1 MRERGA
7 WLGVVVGAA
16 GWLLTALVLVR
27 GGGYLVVVPHL
38 SFVLPLAV
46 VGTVTA
52 LAAMGVGRR
61 SLNAVLWLAVVVAA
75 GLACNFL
82 VYWFRF
88 GSATWGLLLPLA
100 KPTGVDFRD
109 GLYDPAAAFSTANS
123 GWPPLTLLL
132 GRPFTLLDFSA
143 AQAAQVGILVALAV
157 AAAFLSAKLA
167 MKVACDPDLSGDGHS
182 IDALQLGLVLGF
194 WLLTSYGFM
203 YEVERGNI
211 DLYALVFALLSV
223 WLMLRLPRSAW
234 WPAIVLAV
242 AINLK
247 FYPGVLLVLLFWRYR
262 WRAVVP
268 VVVVNVVLLLI
279 AGPGNVRSTLTAL
292 TAIQS
297 DQRALWWG
305 NHSAAALANVL
316 RQVTG
321 WAPSWIYVPLLVI
334 PLALW
339 VLTLALLVRRDW
351 SDRRAVLAAAACVP
365 VMGVVPAI
373 SHDYKLVLYVFP
385 LAVLAAVI
393 ATMRRRDLA
402 VWSLLFGLLA
412 LAMMFLARSSLVI
425 APGLVAS
432 KYALVVLV
440 QALLLYLVWQ
450 TEQGVAAP
458 PPPGVAEPANTA
470 APAQTMHDP
479 EETVN

>member
-1 MRERGA
+1 VRERGA
-7 WLGVVVGAA
+7 WLGVLVGAV

-38 SFVLPLAV
+38 WFVLPLAV
-46 VGTVTA
+46 GGTVTA
-52 LAAMGVGRR
+52 LVAFGVGRT
-61 SLNAVLWLAVVVAA
+61 SLNAVLWLAVIAAA
-75 GLACNFL
+75 GVAWNFL

-100 KPTGVDFRD
+100 KPTGLDFRD
-109 GLYDPAAAFSTANS
+109 GLYDPASAFTTARS

-132 GRPFTLLDFSA
+132 GRPFTLLDFSTGYA
-143 AQAAQVGILVALAV
+143 VQVAVLVALAV
-157 AAAFLSAKLA
+157 AAAILSAKLA
-167 MKVACDPDLSGDGHS
+167 MKAAFDPDLSGQGRRIHVT
-182 IDALQLGLVLGF
+182 QLALVLGF

-211 DLYALVFALLSV
+211 DLYALFFALLSV
-223 WLMLRLPRSAW
+223 WLMLRLPRFAW

-247 FYPGVLLVLLFWRYR
+247 FYPGVLLVILFWRYH
-262 WRAVVP
+262 WRALLPAVVA
-268 VVVVNVVLLLI
+268 NAALLLI
-279 AGPGNVRSTLTAL
+279 TGPGNVRNTMTAL

-297 DQRALWWG
+297 DQRSLWWG

-321 WAPSWIYVPLLVI
+321 WAPSWIYVPLLLV

-339 VLTLALLVRRDW
+339 VLTLLLLVRRGW

-393 ATMRRRDLA
+393 ATMSRRDLA
-402 VWSLLFGLLA
+402 VWSVLFGLLA
-412 LAMMFLARSSLVI
+412 LAMMFLSRSSLVI
-425 APGLVAS
+425 APSLVAS
-432 KYALVVLV
+432 KYALLVLL
-440 QALLLYLVWQ
+440 QLLLLFVVWQ
-450 TEQGVAAP
+450 TEEGAT
-458 PPPGVAEPANTA
+458 EPARA
-470 APAQTMHDP
+470 ADGAVTTDDR
-479 EETVN
+479 EEAVE

>member
-7 WLGVVVGAA
+7 WVGVVVGAV

-38 SFVLPLAV
+38 WFVLPLAV

-52 LAAMGVGRR
+52 LAAFGVGRT
-61 SLNAVLWLAVVVAA
+61 SLNAVLWLAVIAA
-75 GLACNFL
+75 GGVACNFL

-88 GSATWGLLLPLA
+88 GNATWGLLLPLA
-100 KPTGVDFRD
+100 KPTGIDFRD
-109 GLYDPAAAFSTANS
+109 GLYDPAPAFTTAQS

-132 GRPFTLLDFSA
+132 GRPFTLLRFTA
-143 AQAAQVGILVALAV
+143 GYHVQVGILVALAV
-157 AAAFLSAKLA
+157 AATVLSAKLA
-167 MKVACDPDLSGDGHS
+167 MKAACIPDLSGQARR
-182 IDALQLGLVLGF
+182 IDARQLGLVFGF

-211 DLYALVFALLSV
+211 DLYALFFALLAV
-223 WLMLRLPRSAW
+223 WLMLRLPRSPW

-242 AINLK
+242 SINLK
-247 FYPGVLLVLLFWRYR
+247 LYPGVLLVVLFWRYR

-268 VVVVNVVLLLI
+268 AIVANAALLLVG
-279 AGPGNVRSTLTAL
+279 GPANIRNTLTAL
-292 TAIQS
+292 SANQS
-297 DQRALWWG
+297 SARALWWG

-316 RQVTG
+316 RQGTA
-321 WAPSWIYVPLLVI
+321 WAPSWIYVPLLVV

-339 VLTLALLVRRDW
+339 VLTLLQLVRRGW

-365 VMGVVPAI
+365 VMGVVSAI

-393 ATMRRRDLA
+393 ATMSRRDLA
-402 VWSLLFGLLA
+402 VWSVLFGLLA
-412 LAMMFLARSSLVI
+412 LAMMLLAR
-425 APGLVAS
+425 
-432 KYALVVLV
+432 Y
-440 QALLLYLVWQ
+440 
-450 TEQGVAAP
+450 E
-458 PPPGVAEPANTA
+458 
-470 APAQTMHDP
+470 
-479 EETVN
+479 

>member
-7 WLGVVVGAA
+7 WLGVVVGAV
-16 GWLLTALVLVR
+16 GWLLTALVVVR

-46 VGTVTA
+46 VGTVTP
-52 LAAMGVGRR
+52 LAVFGVGRT

-75 GLACNFL
+75 GVAWNFL

-88 GSATWGLLLPLA
+88 GNATWGLLLPLA
-100 KPTGVDFRD
+100 KPTGIDFRD
-109 GLYDPAAAFSTANS
+109 GLYDPAAAFTTVHS
-123 GWPPLTLLL
+123 GWPPLALLL
-132 GRPFTLLDFSA
+132 GRPFTLLDFSTGYA
-143 AQAAQVGILVALAV
+143 VQVGILVALAV
-157 AAAFLSAKLA
+157 AAAVLSAKLA
-167 MKVACDPDLSGDGHS
+167 MKAACDPDLSGQGRR
-182 IDALQLGLVLGF
+182 IDATQLALVLGF
-194 WLLTSYGFM
+194 WLMTSYGFM

-211 DLYALVFALLSV
+211 DLYALFFALLSV
-223 WLMLRLPRSAW
+223 WLMLRLPRSTW

-247 FYPGVLLVLLFWRYR
+247 FYPAVLLVILFWRYR

-268 VVVVNVVLLLI
+268 VVVANAVLLLI
-279 AGPGNVRSTLTAL
+279 TGPGNVRNTVSAL

-297 DQRALWWG
+297 TQRSLWWG

-316 RQVTG
+316 RQVSG
-321 WAPSWIYVPLLVI
+321 WAPSWIYVPLILI

-339 VLTLALLVRRDW
+339 ALTLLLLVRRGW

-393 ATMRRRDLA
+393 ATMSRRGLA
-402 VWSLLFGLLA
+402 VWSVLFGLLA
-412 LAMMFLARSSLVI
+412 LAMMFLSRSSLVI
-425 APGLVAS
+425 VPSLQGS
-432 KYALVVLV
+432 KYALLVLL
-440 QALLLYLVWQ
+440 QLLLLVVVWE
-450 TEQGVAAP
+450 TEQGA
-458 PPPGVAEPANTA
+458 AEPTQAGEA
-470 APAQTMHDP
+470 AVTTDDR
-479 EETVN
+479 EEAVE

>member
-7 WLGVVVGAA
+7 WLGVVVGAV

-38 SFVLPLAV
+38 SLVLPLAV

-52 LAAMGVGRR
+52 LAAFGVGRT

-75 GLACNFL
+75 GVACNFL

-88 GSATWGLLLPLA
+88 GKDTWGLLLPLA
-100 KPTGVDFRD
+100 KPTGIDFRD
-109 GLYDPAAAFSTANS
+109 GLYDPAAAFTTAHS

-132 GRPFTLLDFSA
+132 GRPFTLMDFSTA
-143 AQAAQVGILVALAV
+143 HAVQVGILVALAV
-157 AAAFLSAKLA
+157 AAAVLSAKLA
-167 MKVACDPDLSGDGHS
+167 MKAACDPDLSAQGRR
-182 IDALQLGLVLGF
+182 IDVLQLAFVLGF
-194 WLLTSYGFM
+194 WLMTSYGFM

-211 DLYALVFALLSV
+211 DLYALCFALLSV

-247 FYPGVLLVLLFWRYR
+247 FYPGVLLVILFWRYR
-262 WRAVVP
+262 WRALVP
-268 VVVVNVVLLLI
+268 VVVANAVLLVV
-279 AGPGNVRSTLTAL
+279 AGPGNVRNTLSAL

-297 DQRALWWG
+297 SERALWWG

-316 RQVTG
+316 RHVTG
-321 WAPSWIYVPLLVI
+321 WAPSWIYVPLLVV

-339 VLTLALLVRRDW
+339 ALTLLLLVRRGW
-351 SDRRAVLAAAACVP
+351 NDRRAVLAAAACVP

-393 ATMRRRDLA
+393 ATMSRRDLA
-402 VWSLLFGLLA
+402 VWSVLFGLLA
-412 LAMMFLARSSLVI
+412 LAMMFLSRSSLVI
-425 APGLVAS
+425 APSLVAS
-432 KYALVVLV
+432 KYTLLVLL
-440 QALLLYLVWQ
+440 QLLLLSVVWQ
-450 TEQGVAAP
+450 TEQSA
-458 PPPGVAEPANTA
+458 AEPPQAADA
-470 APAQTMHDP
+470 APATDDP
-479 EETVN
+479 EKAVE

>member
-7 WLGVVVGAA
+7 WLGVLVGAA
-16 GWLLTALVLVR
+16 GWLLTALVLAR

-52 LAAMGVGRR
+52 LAAFGVGRT
-61 SLNAVLWLAVVVAA
+61 SLNAVLWLAVVAAA
-75 GLACNFL
+75 GVAWNFL

-88 GSATWGLLLPLA
+88 GNATWGLLLPLA
-100 KPTGVDFRD
+100 KPTGLDFRD
-109 GLYDPAAAFSTANS
+109 GLYDPAAAFNTAHS

-132 GRPFTLLDFSA
+132 GRPFTLLDFSTGYA
-143 AQAAQVGILVALAV
+143 VQVGVLVALAV
-157 AAAFLSAKLA
+157 AAAILSAKLA
-167 MKVACDPDLSGDGHS
+167 MKAACDPDLSGQGRK
-182 IDALQLGLVLGF
+182 IDATQLALVLGF

-211 DLYALVFALLSV
+211 DLYALFFALLSV
-223 WLMLRLPRSAW
+223 WLMLRRPRSAW

-262 WRAVVP
+262 RRALLP
-268 VVVVNVVLLLI
+268 VVVANAVLLLI
-279 AGPGNVRSTLTAL
+279 TGPGNVRNTVTAL

-297 DQRALWWG
+297 TERALWWG

-316 RQVTG
+316 RQATG
-321 WAPSWIYVPLLVI
+321 WAPPWIHAPLLLM

-339 VLTLALLVRRDW
+339 ALTLLLLVRRGW

-365 VMGVVPAI
+365 VMGIVPAI

-393 ATMRRRDLA
+393 ATMSRRDLF
-402 VWSLLFGLLA
+402 VWSALFGLLA
-412 LAMMFLARSSLVI
+412 LVLMFLSRSSLVI
-425 APGLVAS
+425 APSLAAS
-432 KYALVVLV
+432 KYTLLVLL
-440 QALLLYLVWQ
+440 QLLLLYVVWQ
-450 TEQGVAAP
+450 TEKGAVEPQLTADVAVTTDDGKEA
-458 PPPGVAEPANTA
+458 VE
-470 APAQTMHDP
+470 
-479 EETVN
+479 

>member
-7 WLGVVVGAA
+7 WLGVLVGAV
-16 GWLLTALVLVR
+16 GWLLTALVLAR

-38 SFVLPLAV
+38 WFVLPLAV

-52 LAAMGVGRR
+52 LAAFGVGRT

-75 GLACNFL
+75 GVACNFL

-88 GSATWGLLLPLA
+88 GNATWGLLLPLA
-100 KPTGVDFRD
+100 KPTGIDFRD
-109 GLYDPAAAFSTANS
+109 GLYDPAAAFTTAHS

-132 GRPFTLLDFSA
+132 GRPFTLLSFNA
-143 AQAAQVGILVALAV
+143 GYHIQVGILVALAL
-157 AAAFLSAKLA
+157 AAAVLSAKLA
-167 MKVACDPDLSGDGHS
+167 MKAACDPDLSGQGRR
-182 IDALQLGLVLGF
+182 IDATQLSLILGF

-234 WPAIVLAV
+234 WPAILLAV

-247 FYPGVLLVLLFWRYR
+247 FYPGVLLVILFWRYR
-262 WRAVVP
+262 WRAVLP
-268 VVVVNVVLLLI
+268 VFVANAALLLI
-279 AGPGNVRSTLTAL
+279 AGPGNVRSTVTGL

-297 DQRALWWG
+297 TQRSLWWG

-316 RQVTG
+316 RDVTG
-321 WAPSWIYVPLLVI
+321 WAPSWIYVPLLLV

-339 VLTLALLVRRDW
+339 ALTLLLLVRRGW

-393 ATMRRRDLA
+393 ATMSRRDLA
-402 VWSLLFGLLA
+402 VWSVLFGLLA
-412 LAMMFLARSSLVI
+412 MAMMLLSRSSLLI
-425 APGLVAS
+425 APSLFAS
-432 KYALVVLV
+432 KYALLVLL
-440 QALLLYLVWQ
+440 QLLLLYVVWQ
-450 TEQGVAAP
+450 TEQGAA
-458 PPPGVAEPANTA
+458 VTTDDREEAE
-470 APAQTMHDP
+470 
-479 EETVN
+479 E